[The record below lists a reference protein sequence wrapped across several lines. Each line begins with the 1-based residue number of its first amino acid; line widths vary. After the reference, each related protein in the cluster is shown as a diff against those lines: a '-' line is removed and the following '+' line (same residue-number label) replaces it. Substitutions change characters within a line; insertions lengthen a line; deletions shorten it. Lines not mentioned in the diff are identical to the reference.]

1 VSEHQVLQELLTWL
15 DSHIDYE
22 RVAPTRRSL
31 PSLSSMEEMA
41 TLLGNPEQAYPVIH
55 ITGTNGKGST
65 STIATA
71 LLVAM
76 GLSVGTYTSPNLE
89 NVAERIALGGL
100 PIDDAPFTEALDR
113 LRLLDGLLQESPT
126 RFELLTMAA
135 FGAFADAAVDVA
147 VVEVGLGGSWDS
159 TNIATGQVSVITNV
173 GLDHMEVLGDTVEA
187 IAADKAGIVK
197 PGSTVVLGDLQ
208 PSVRAIVEQRAA
220 EVGAGPVLMAN
231 RDFAVTRNDV
241 AVGGRVIDV
250 TTPYG
255 SYEDLYLG
263 LNGAHQA
270 ANAAVAIVA
279 VEAFFGRTLPD
290 EVVEATLDRV
300 KMPARLEVMG
310 RNPLVMLDGAHNVH
324 GATALAEA
332 LREGFSVSGST
343 TLVTGMLRGRD
354 PVAMLSAL
362 STIGID
368 RVIACSPVTPR
379 AMDAAEVAQAATSL
393 GLTVEVAPSIE
404 EACERAV
411 SSAAAD
417 DLIVVAGSLYLAGA
431 ARSTLA
437 RLCQGA

>member
-1 VSEHQVLQELLTWL
+1 
-15 DSHIDYE
+15 
-22 RVAPTRRSL
+22 
-31 PSLSSMEEMA
+31 MEEMA

-159 TNIATGQVSVITNV
+159 TNIASGQVSVITNV

-208 PSVRAIVEQRAA
+208 PSVRAIVERRAA

-241 AVGGRVIDV
+241 AVGGRVMDV

-324 GATALAEA
+324 GAKALAEA

-393 GLTVEVAPSIE
+393 GLTVEVALSIE

-411 SSAAAD
+411 SSAAAE

-437 RLCQGA
+437 RLCRGA

>member
-1 VSEHQVLQELLTWL
+1 VSEHQELQDLLTWL

-100 PIDDAPFTEALDR
+100 PIDDAPFTEALER

-159 TNIATGQVSVITNV
+159 TNIASGQVSVITNV

-208 PSVRAIVEQRAA
+208 PSVRAIVERRAA

-241 AVGGRVIDV
+241 AVGGRVMDV

-324 GATALAEA
+324 GAKALAEA

-393 GLTVEVAPSIE
+393 GLTVEVALSIE

-411 SSAAAD
+411 SSAAAE

-437 RLCQGA
+437 RLCRGA

>member
-1 VSEHQVLQELLTWL
+1 MGEHQELQELLTWL

-31 PSLSSMEEMA
+31 PSLSSMQEMA

-71 LLVAM
+71 LLVTM

-89 NVAERIALGGL
+89 KVAERIALGGL
-100 PIDDAPFTEALDR
+100 PIDDAPFHEALDR
-113 LRLLDGLLQESPT
+113 LRLLDGLLEEAPT

-147 VVEVGLGGSWDS
+147 VVEVGLGGSWDC
-159 TNIATGQVSVITNV
+159 TNIANGQVAVITNV
-173 GLDHMEVLGDTVEA
+173 GLDHMEVLGDTVED
-187 IAADKAGIVK
+187 IAADKSGIVK
-197 PGSTVVLGDLQ
+197 PGATVVLGDAQ
-208 PSVRAIVEQRAA
+208 PTVREIVEQRAR
-220 EVGAGPVLMAN
+220 EVGAGPVLMIN

-241 AVGGRVIDV
+241 AVGGRVLDV

-255 SYEDLYLG
+255 SYEDLFLG

-270 ANAAVAIVA
+270 VNAAVAIVA

-300 KMPARLEVMG
+300 RMPARLEVMG
-310 RNPLVMLDGAHNVH
+310 RSPLVLLDGAHNVH
-324 GATALAEA
+324 GATALATA
-332 LREGFSVSGST
+332 LKEGFAVSGST

-354 PVAMLSAL
+354 PVAMLAAFSA
-362 STIGID
+362 IGID
-368 RVIACSPVTPR
+368 RVIVCSPGTPR
-379 AMDAAEVAQAATSL
+379 AMDAEEVAQAARSL
-393 GLTVEVAPSIE
+393 LLKVEIAPSIE
-404 EACERAV
+404 QACELAV
-411 SSAAAD
+411 SSAEAE
-417 DLIVVAGSLYLAGA
+417 DLVVVAGSLYLAGA
-431 ARSTLA
+431 ARLTLA
-437 RLCQGA
+437 RLCQCA

>member
-1 VSEHQVLQELLTWL
+1 MSEHQELQELLTWL

-159 TNIATGQVSVITNV
+159 TNIASGQVSVITNV

-197 PGSTVVLGDLQ
+197 PGSTAVLGDLQ
-208 PSVRAIVEQRAA
+208 PSVRAIVERRAA

-241 AVGGRVIDV
+241 AVGGRVMDV

>member
-1 VSEHQVLQELLTWL
+1 
-15 DSHIDYE
+15 
-22 RVAPTRRSL
+22 
-31 PSLSSMEEMA
+31 MEEMA

-65 STIATA
+65 STITTA

-159 TNIATGQVSVITNV
+159 TNIASGQVSVITNV
-173 GLDHMEVLGDTVEA
+173 GLDHVEVLGDTVEA

-197 PGSTVVLGDLQ
+197 SGSTVVLGDLQ
-208 PSVRAIVEQRAA
+208 PSVRAIIEQRAL

-324 GATALAEA
+324 GVTALAEA

-411 SSAAAD
+411 SSAAAE

-437 RLCQGA
+437 RLCRGG

>member
-1 VSEHQVLQELLTWL
+1 
-15 DSHIDYE
+15 
-22 RVAPTRRSL
+22 
-31 PSLSSMEEMA
+31 M
-41 TLLGNPEQAYPVIH
+41 
-55 ITGTNGKGST
+55 
-65 STIATA
+65 
-71 LLVAM
+71 
-76 GLSVGTYTSPNLE
+76 
-89 NVAERIALGGL
+89 
-100 PIDDAPFTEALDR
+100 
-113 LRLLDGLLQESPT
+113 
-126 RFELLTMAA
+126 
-135 FGAFADAAVDVA
+135 
-147 VVEVGLGGSWDS
+147 
-159 TNIATGQVSVITNV
+159 
-173 GLDHMEVLGDTVEA
+173 
-187 IAADKAGIVK
+187 
-197 PGSTVVLGDLQ
+197 
-208 PSVRAIVEQRAA
+208 
-220 EVGAGPVLMAN
+220 
-231 RDFAVTRNDV
+231 
-241 AVGGRVIDV
+241 
-250 TTPYG
+250 
-255 SYEDLYLG
+255 
-263 LNGAHQA
+263 
-270 ANAAVAIVA
+270 A

-404 EACERAV
+404 VACERAV
-411 SSAAAD
+411 SSAAAE

-437 RLCQGA
+437 RLCRGA

>member
-1 VSEHQVLQELLTWL
+1 
-15 DSHIDYE
+15 
-22 RVAPTRRSL
+22 
-31 PSLSSMEEMA
+31 MEEMA

-159 TNIATGQVSVITNV
+159 TNIASGQVSVITNV

-197 PGSTVVLGDLQ
+197 PGSTAVLGDLQ
-208 PSVRAIVEQRAA
+208 PSVRAIVERRAA

-241 AVGGRVIDV
+241 AVGGRVMDV

>member
-1 VSEHQVLQELLTWL
+1 
-15 DSHIDYE
+15 
-22 RVAPTRRSL
+22 
-31 PSLSSMEEMA
+31 MEEMA

-159 TNIATGQVSVITNV
+159 TNIASGQVSVITNV

-208 PSVRAIVEQRAA
+208 PSVRAIVERRAA

-241 AVGGRVIDV
+241 AVGGRVMDV

-324 GATALAEA
+324 GAKALAEA

-393 GLTVEVAPSIE
+393 GLTVEVALSIE

-411 SSAAAD
+411 SSAAAE

-437 RLCQGA
+437 RLCQSA

>member
-1 VSEHQVLQELLTWL
+1 
-15 DSHIDYE
+15 
-22 RVAPTRRSL
+22 
-31 PSLSSMEEMA
+31 MEEMA

-324 GATALAEA
+324 GAKALAEA

-354 PVAMLSAL
+354 PVAMLSEL

-379 AMDAAEVAQAATSL
+379 AMDADEVAQAATSL

-404 EACERAV
+404 VACERAV
-411 SSAAAD
+411 SSAAAE

-437 RLCQGA
+437 RLCRGA